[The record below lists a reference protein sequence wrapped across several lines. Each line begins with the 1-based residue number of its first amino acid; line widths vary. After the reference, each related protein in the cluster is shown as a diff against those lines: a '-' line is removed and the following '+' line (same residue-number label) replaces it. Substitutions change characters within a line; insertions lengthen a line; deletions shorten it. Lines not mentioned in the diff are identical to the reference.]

1 MIRVTNLVKRF
12 GDAVILDGI
21 DLEIAKGEIIVVI
34 GPSGTGKSTLLRC
47 LNFLERPDAGHLTL
61 GDLEV
66 EVTAAD
72 ARTVLA
78 VRRRTAF
85 VFQNYAL
92 FANKTA
98 LENIAEG
105 LIVVNRWPKPKAH
118 ARAREILERIGLADK
133 ADAYPASLSGG
144 QQQRVGI
151 GRAMAARADI
161 ILFDEPTSSLDPEWV
176 EEVLS
181 LMKQLAA
188 ERQTMLVVTHEMG
201 FARDVADRV
210 IFMEGGR
217 IVEQGPPSQLFNAP
231 RDPRTRGFLRKVL
244 ANQPAG
250 IMPLHEDA

>member
-1 MIRVTNLVKRF
+1 MIKVTHLVKRF
-12 GDAVILDGI
+12 GDSTVLDGI
-21 DLEIAKGEIIVVI
+21 DLEIDRGEIIVVI

-47 LNFLERPDAGHLTL
+47 LNFLERPDAGRLVI
-61 GDLEV
+61 GDLDV
-66 EVTAAD
+66 DVTRATRADILAA
-72 ARTVLA
+72 
-78 VRRRTAF
+78 RRRTAF

-105 LIVVNRWPKPKAH
+105 LIVVNRWPRAKAH
-118 ARAREILERIGLADK
+118 ARAREILARIGLADK

-151 GRAMAARADI
+151 GRAMAAQAEV

-176 EEVLS
+176 EEVLA
-181 LMKQLAA
+181 LMKQLAK

-217 IVEQGPPSQLFNAP
+217 IVEQGPPSRLFNAP
-231 RDPRTRGFLRKVL
+231 EDPRTRDFLRKVL
-244 ANQPAG
+244 AGQPASG
-250 IMPLHEDA
+250 TF

>member
-1 MIRVTNLVKRF
+1 MIQIANLTKRF
-12 GDAVILDGI
+12 AGTAVLDGI
-21 DLEIAKGEIIVVI
+21 DLDIEQGEIIVVI

-47 LNFLERPDAGHLTL
+47 LNFLERPDAGQLTL
-61 GDLEV
+61 GDLQV
-66 EVTAAD
+66 DVTRASRRDILAA
-72 ARTVLA
+72 
-78 VRRRTAF
+78 RRRTAF

-105 LIVVNRWPKPKAH
+105 LIIVNRWPKDKAH

-151 GRAMAARADI
+151 GRAMAAQAEV

-176 EEVLS
+176 EEVLG

-201 FARDVADRV
+201 FAQDVADRV
-210 IFMEGGR
+210 VFMEGGR
-217 IVEQGPPSQLFNAP
+217 IVEQGPPAQLFQSP
-231 RDPRTRGFLRKVL
+231 QDPRTRDFLRKVL
-244 ANQPAG
+244 AAQPA
-250 IMPLHEDA
+250 PQAL

>member
-1 MIRVTNLVKRF
+1 MIKIANLVKRF
-12 GDAVILDGI
+12 GNATVLDGI
-21 DLEIAKGEIIVVI
+21 DLEIEQGEIIVVI

-47 LNFLERPDAGHLTL
+47 LNFLERPDAGRLVI
-61 GDLEV
+61 GDLDV
-66 EVTAAD
+66 DVTRASRTEILAA
-72 ARTVLA
+72 
-78 VRRRTAF
+78 RRRTAF

-105 LIVVNRWPKPKAH
+105 LIVVNRWPKAKAH
-118 ARAREILERIGLADK
+118 ARAREILQRIGLADK

-151 GRAMAARADI
+151 GRAMAAQAEV

-176 EEVLS
+176 EEVLG
-181 LMKQLAA
+181 LMKQLAR

-210 IFMEGGR
+210 VFMEGGR

-231 RDPRTRGFLRKVL
+231 QDPRTRDFLRKIL
-244 ANQPAG
+244 AGQPA
-250 IMPLHEDA
+250 

>member
-1 MIRVTNLVKRF
+1 MIKVAGLIKRF
-12 GDAVILDGI
+12 GGQAVLDGI
-21 DLEIAKGEIIVVI
+21 DLAIEQGEIVVII

-47 LNFLERPDAGHLTL
+47 LNFLERPDAGRLTI

-66 EVTAAD
+66 DVTRATRAD
-72 ARTVLA
+72 ILTA
-78 VRRRTAF
+78 RRRTAF

-105 LIVVNRWPKPKAH
+105 LIVVNRWPKERAQ

-151 GRAMAARADI
+151 GRAMAAQAEV

-176 EEVLS
+176 EEVLG
-181 LMKQLAA
+181 LMKRLAA
-188 ERQTMLVVTHEMG
+188 ERQTMLVVTHEMS

-217 IVEQGPPSQLFNAP
+217 IVEQGPPDQLFRAP
-231 RDPRTRGFLRKVL
+231 KDPRTRDFLRQVL
-244 ANQPAG
+244 ATQVALDVP
-250 IMPLHEDA
+250 D